1 MSLEEKNQEIAYFSM
16 EIALESSAPIY
27 SGGLGI
33 LAGDALRS
41 AADMG
46 LPMVA
51 VTLIYDAGYFYQQI
65 SLDGGQTERE
75 MEWDFVDDFEKVNQK
90 LSFELQDKILKVEG
104 WKYELTGRNGHKI
117 PVILLDTD
125 LEENEPWQRNL
136 THVLYDANRF
146 QRIVQ
151 EMILGICGYRML
163 KKLGYDKIKTYHLN
177 EGHAA
182 FLIFELLEEF
192 RTLEEV
198 KKHCVF
204 TTHTPVRAG
213 LEEFEYNLVNDVF
226 RNRLP
231 QNIREF
237 AGKDVLN
244 MTVLAL
250 NGSRFVNGVSKKHA
264 EISRKMFPDYRINA
278 ITNGINLGYWLSPF
292 MRDYLNDELSR
303 DWHHDYHL
311 FDNALNLDNYELWR
325 VHNKSKQNLIEYERS
340 HSWILF
346 KDDILTIGFARRMA
360 EYKRPLL
367 IFSDIERLTKII
379 KQKAQIVFAGK
390 AHPADSLS
398 KSYVKKINEYSDD
411 LWNSYDIG
419 VVFLENYEI
428 SLAKLLVSGV
438 DLWLNNPRRY
448 MEASG
453 TSGMKAAINGVLNLS
468 TLDGWWIEGYNMS
481 NQKAGW
487 AIGPGPNDPKAQEV
501 NDEEDAASLYQ
512 TLEKE
517 VIPLF
522 YQNKKEWQERMK
534 YAIKLGSYFNTTR
547 MMEEYALN
555 AYHLIR
561 QPKWI
566 TKKVEE

>member
-1 MSLEEKNQEIAYFSM
+1 MSLEDKNQEIAYFSM

-51 VTLIYDAGYFYQQI
+51 VTLIYDAGYFYQHI
-65 SLDGGQTERE
+65 SPDGSQTERE
-75 MEWDFVDDFEKVNQK
+75 MEWDFSDDFEKVNQK
-90 LSFELQDKILKVEG
+90 LSFELQDKFLKVEA

-125 LEENEPWQRNL
+125 LEENEPWQRKL

-151 EMILGICGYRML
+151 EMILGTCGYRML
-163 KKLGYDKIKTYHLN
+163 KQLGYDKIKTYHLN

-192 RTLEEV
+192 KTLEEA

-204 TTHTPVRAG
+204 TTHTPVKAG

-226 RNRLP
+226 RDRLP

-264 EISRKMFPDYRINA
+264 EISRKMFPGYRINS

-292 MRDYLNDELSR
+292 MRDFLNDELSR
-303 DWHHDYHL
+303 AWHHDC
-311 FDNALNLDNYELWR
+311 
-325 VHNKSKQNLIEYERS
+325 
-340 HSWILF
+340 
-346 KDDILTIGFARRMA
+346 
-360 EYKRPLL
+360 
-367 IFSDIERLTKII
+367 
-379 KQKAQIVFAGK
+379 
-390 AHPADSLS
+390 LS
-398 KSYVKKINEYSDD
+398 
-411 LWNSYDIG
+411 
-419 VVFLENYEI
+419 
-428 SLAKLLVSGV
+428 
-438 DLWLNNPRRY
+438 
-448 MEASG
+448 
-453 TSGMKAAINGVLNLS
+453 
-468 TLDGWWIEGYNMS
+468 
-481 NQKAGW
+481 
-487 AIGPGPNDPKAQEV
+487 
-501 NDEEDAASLYQ
+501 
-512 TLEKE
+512 
-517 VIPLF
+517 
-522 YQNKKEWQERMK
+522 
-534 YAIKLGSYFNTTR
+534 
-547 MMEEYALN
+547 
-555 AYHLIR
+555 
-561 QPKWI
+561 
-566 TKKVEE
+566 